1 MDRNEYEKII
11 HAIPTTGIFII
22 REDNH
27 EILYYNKRVKE
38 ISPRVHVG
46 MPCHELGNH
55 SCVNCPLLTIGDRQE
70 HQALCYNSPFGE
82 MADIVAVRTLWKQK
96 IPAFIIIVA
105 PHIQM
110 ISHAYHKI
118 LRVNLTQDHY
128 EIIKTRSEDRAIGY
142 GTDSF
147 SSWLGQFIYNGGI
160 HPDDMNHFISF
171 TRPEHIKEALDSGQE
186 IMTCCYRRRFG
197 EDFRWNLMEVVPDVS
212 VSDRDQ
218 HIFLYIKDIHEILQ
232 ESLELDDASIH
243 IQEVIRTLGT
253 QNFGVYGIDLDTG
266 ETNLVRENGHTHTG
280 WKSWTFPWNELLHTR
295 LTKQIHP
302 ADRDRFCQK
311 FSLENLRRIKE
322 TSVQKTDMLCQWR
335 GEEDHEYRYMA
346 VIAYFGQ
353 SHSAKNYTILAL
365 QNVDKRVRQEHAL
378 SLRDMQLAAIL
389 KSRYSVMTTVYLE
402 NGQCERI
409 LIKENSTIKNTIT
422 ENYQQYFHKTLETSV
437 CPEDREI
444 YQKILSPEHLYR
456 KAAGTQDYSEEICQY
471 RISGTDLRWMEDHII
486 YARQGSRISINILGR
501 DITREKL
508 EEELRRK
515 GEQEQADIIRT
526 LSGMFFAT
534 YYADLEEDTF
544 RSATQMQEA
553 EHAPVGNV
561 DYATG
566 LKDYAENFIHPDDR
580 KEYLEVLS
588 IENLR
593 RTLSKKQPYVTLAYR
608 KLPDKPDTRPEE
620 YGWIRSTAIMSQ
632 ADADGKARSVVYA
645 AQDVTES
652 KRKEMRE
659 QQALQAACEAADHA
673 NASKQEFLSC
683 MSHNIRTPMNGI
695 MGMIKIAGNHVDDP
709 ERVKDCLDKAS
720 ISSLQLLSTL
730 NEILDISQIKSGG
743 FHLHSEPLNLTE
755 LMQEMVSLIY
765 QNVQEKGLHLHMPPL
780 QVEHQDILGD
790 QQRLQQMFLN
800 ILNNSVKYTPSGG
813 TLEIFVVEHASRE
826 YGCRT
831 YDFIFKDKI
840 GRAHV

>member
-55 SCVNCPLLTIGDRQE
+55 SCVNCPLLTIGNRQE

-444 YQKILSPEHLYR
+444 YQRILSPEHLYR

-526 LSGMFFAT
+526 LSGMFC
-534 YYADLEEDTF
+534 
-544 RSATQMQEA
+544 
-553 EHAPVGNV
+553 AP
-561 DYATG
+561 Y
-566 LKDYAENFIHPDDR
+566 
-580 KEYLEVLS
+580 
-588 IENLR
+588 
-593 RTLSKKQPYVTLAYR
+593 
-608 KLPDKPDTRPEE
+608 
-620 YGWIRSTAIMSQ
+620 
-632 ADADGKARSVVYA
+632 
-645 AQDVTES
+645 
-652 KRKEMRE
+652 
-659 QQALQAACEAADHA
+659 
-673 NASKQEFLSC
+673 
-683 MSHNIRTPMNGI
+683 
-695 MGMIKIAGNHVDDP
+695 
-709 ERVKDCLDKAS
+709 
-720 ISSLQLLSTL
+720 
-730 NEILDISQIKSGG
+730 
-743 FHLHSEPLNLTE
+743 
-755 LMQEMVSLIY
+755 
-765 QNVQEKGLHLHMPPL
+765 
-780 QVEHQDILGD
+780 
-790 QQRLQQMFLN
+790 
-800 ILNNSVKYTPSGG
+800 
-813 TLEIFVVEHASRE
+813 
-826 YGCRT
+826 
-831 YDFIFKDKI
+831 
-840 GRAHV
+840 